1 MKYKMKGV
9 IILKAIISGIVG
21 GLSAIVVI
29 YITNKINLKTK
40 FSDKMWVVGII
51 RAGSVGIMTFL
62 ILYFVLGY

>member
-1 MKYKMKGV
+1 MKYKMKGM
-9 IILKAIISGIVG
+9 IILKAIISGLVG

-40 FSDKMWVVGII
+40 FSDKMWVVDII
-51 RAGSVGIMTFL
+51 RAGSIGIMTFL